1 MSKRPH
7 TFVTVA
13 AAFVLGVVHFFYY
26 QQRML
31 ASPYHFNDDV
41 VQHYAWLFGG
51 DWTDPFYATT
61 SGEIQPWGFRALLY
75 LLSPLTDAVTL
86 SHYGPLL
93 ITVLITVYATC
104 LLRKAFPLVLA
115 LAGAYLIA
123 QMTIFTGHGFLARGF
138 STPLLLMF
146 AYYLVDRSAWGI
158 AVSLILAGVFYPPVL
173 LINGFILAPFMLA
186 WTARRPWRTR
196 GWSVRPYAI
205 IVGGALL
212 AGLLTYLQAWTIEQS
227 PRLGELFT
235 RAELLSMPEFGG
247 RGRVIFTNITNTPT
261 EWMLRY
267 YQRLLVG
274 IWPAPDFGLFLLASA
289 AVLCLVTR
297 RRTAAVG
304 AYVILLFVV
313 TAGLYHLARVMTPK
327 LFMADRYLQYP
338 WRMGVPLLYGYLAG
352 ALWAVLPRWWT
363 AVPLSLV
370 LVFLG
375 YRHMQPEEY
384 PVISVSDKAAMY
396 ERIRELPPDA
406 LLAAPPQEASF
417 IPLVTRRSVLLGHE
431 QAHAL
436 YFRHYYDYVTP
447 RYRDY
452 QHAVT
457 ADSLDQVVAFLD
469 RYGVDYLL
477 LDRNFLENSD
487 RDYFE
492 PYRTRFTEL
501 TQDRPADDFALL
513 RVPATVGDRFKNDLQ
528 LVSRSQLDSL
538 ARLTAD

>member
-1 MSKRPH
+1 MSKRLH
-7 TFVTVA
+7 TFFPVA

-41 VQHYAWLFGG
+41 VQHYAWLFAA
-51 DWTDPFYATT
+51 DWTDPFYAEA
-61 SGEIQPWGFRALLY
+61 SREIQPWGYRALLY
-75 LLSPLTDAVTL
+75 VLSPLTDAVTL

-104 LLRKAFPLVLA
+104 LLRKAFPLLIA

-146 AYYLVDRSAWGI
+146 AYYLADRNAWGI
-158 AVSLILAGVFYPPVL
+158 AAALVAAGIFYPPVL
-173 LINGFILAPFMLA
+173 LVNGFILAFFFLA
-186 WTARRPWRTR
+186 WLAPRPWRTR
-196 GWSVRPYAI
+196 GWSLRPYAI

-212 AGLLTYLQAWTIEQS
+212 AGLLTYLQAYFIEQS
-227 PRLGELFT
+227 PRLGELFS
-235 RAELLSMPEFGG
+235 RAELDTMPEF
-247 RGRVIFTNITNTPT
+247 RPQGRVKFWNITHTPT

-274 IWPAPDFGLFLLASA
+274 TWPAPDFGMFLLASA
-289 AVLCLVTR
+289 ALLWGITR

-304 AYVILLFVV
+304 GYLVLLIVV
-313 TAGLYHLARVMTPK
+313 TAGLYHLARVMTPQ
-327 LFMADRYLQYP
+327 LFLADRYLQYP
-338 WRMGVPLLYGYLAG
+338 WRMGVPLLYSFLAG
-352 ALWAVLPRWWT
+352 ALWALLPRWWT

-370 LVFLG
+370 LLYLG

-384 PVISVSDKAAMY
+384 PVISVTDKIALY

-417 IPLVTRRSVLLGHE
+417 IPLLTQRSVLLGQE

-436 YFRHYYDYVTP
+436 YFRRYYDYVTP

-452 QHAVT
+452 VEAVT
-457 ADSLDQVVAFLD
+457 ADSLGKVVGFLD
-469 RYGVDYLL
+469 RYGVDYFL
-477 LDRNFLENSD
+477 LDRNFLRNYD
-487 RDYFE
+487 RQYFE
-492 PYRTRFTEL
+492 PYRSRFVEL
-501 TQDRPADDFALL
+501 VGDRPAEDFALL
-513 RVPATVGDRFKNDLQ
+513 RIPATVGDRVMPELQ
-528 LVSRSQLDSL
+528 LVSRAQLDSL